1 MGRADHAGGHIV
13 IIVWFA
19 AVVLLTLGVGI
30 LLWVPC
36 AWCWIGVPLS
46 LLGLLGVGLVLG
58 HRAGE

>member
-1 MGRADHAGGHIV
+1 V